1 VNFPAALRR
10 FVDLPPS
17 ERRLALHALRVVVW
31 VRVRLTVSSFPTVDR
46 ITRDRPVRDAVGRH
60 SAARIGSA
68 VAGVSGYIPGAS
80 CLTQALAA
88 RVLLAAEGHPST
100 LRLGMAR
107 IDGRLQAHAW
117 LESDGTIIVGG
128 AGHRQFV
135 PFESVAP
142 SLNG

>member
-1 VNFPAALRR
+1 MNFPAALRR

-17 ERRLALHALRVVVW
+17 ERRLALRALAVVVW
-31 VRVRLTVSSFPTVDR
+31 IRVRLTVSPFPTVDR
-46 ITRDRPVRDAVGRH
+46 LTKERPVRDAVGRH

-68 VAGVSGYIPGAS
+68 VAAVSGYVPGAR
-80 CLTQALAA
+80 CLTQALAT

-100 LRLGMAR
+100 LRLGIAR

-117 LESDGTIIVGG
+117 LESDGTIVVGA
-128 AGHRQFV
+128 AGHGRFA

-142 SLNG
+142 SPDG

>member
-1 VNFPAALRR
+1 MKVYATLRR
-10 FVDLPPS
+10 FAALPPS
-17 ERRLALHALRVVVW
+17 ERRLALRALAVVVW
-31 VRVRLTVSSFPTVDR
+31 VRVRLTASSFPTVDR
-46 ITRDRPVRDAVGRH
+46 LTRERPVRDAVGRH

-68 VAGVSGYIPGAS
+68 VQAASAYVPGAT

-88 RVLLAAEGHPST
+88 RVLLSSEGHPSR

-107 IDGRLQAHAW
+107 IDGSLQAHAW
-117 LESDGTIIVGG
+117 LESDGTIVVGG

-142 SLNG
+142 LLNG